1 MKFNWQH
8 YVSEQLQWAESLIS
22 RAEDC
27 EGVERRELHILA
39 QSTLRD
45 ASRLVGQISSGQTTL
60 H

>member
-8 YVSEQLQWAESLIS
+8 YVSEQLHWAESLLS

-27 EGVERRELHILA
+27 EGNERQELYVLA

-45 ASRLVGQISSGQTTL
+45 ASRLVGEMSADRSF
-60 H
+60 